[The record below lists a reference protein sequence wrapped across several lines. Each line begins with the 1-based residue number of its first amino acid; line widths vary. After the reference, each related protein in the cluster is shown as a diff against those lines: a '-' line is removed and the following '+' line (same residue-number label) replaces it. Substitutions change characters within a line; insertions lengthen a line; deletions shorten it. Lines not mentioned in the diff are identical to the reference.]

1 VKLAAIVLAAGEGR
15 RMGGTPKAL
24 VRLGGV
30 TFLER
35 CLDRLRAA
43 PIDHAFIVLGSR
55 ADEVRAES
63 RLPENASFVQN
74 PGWQSGMLS
83 SLLAGLS
90 AAEEWG
96 ATSVLVHPVDH
107 PETASSTVRR
117 VAAALRAGAV
127 VAVPSF
133 EGRRGHPAGFAAEAW
148 SALRAASPD
157 TGAREVLRTHPEW
170 IVHVPGDAGCVTGFN
185 TMAELAAWRPPDP
198 G

>member
-15 RMGGTPKAL
+15 RMGATPKAL

-30 TFLER
+30 SFLEH
-35 CLDRLRAA
+35 CLDRLCAA
-43 PIDHAFIVLGSR
+43 PIDHAFVVLGSH

-74 PGWQSGMLS
+74 PDWQSGMLS
-83 SLLAGLS
+83 SLLAGLL
-90 AAEEWG
+90 AAEQWG
-96 ATSVLVHPVDH
+96 ATAVLVHPVDH
-107 PETASSTVRR
+107 PEVASSTVVR

-127 VAVPSF
+127 IAVPSF

-148 SALRAASPD
+148 SALRAASPG

-170 IVHVPGDAGCVTGFN
+170 VVHVAGDAGCVTGFN
-185 TMAELAAWRPPDP
+185 TPEELAAWGTPEP